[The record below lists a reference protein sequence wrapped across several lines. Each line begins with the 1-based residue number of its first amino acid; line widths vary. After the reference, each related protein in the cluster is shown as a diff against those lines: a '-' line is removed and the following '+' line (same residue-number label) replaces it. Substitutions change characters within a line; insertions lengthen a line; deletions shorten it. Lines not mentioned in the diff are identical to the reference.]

1 MNIIIP
7 VILDKKIEIFENF
20 EKFVMQ
26 LKDKWWFLA
35 LKFRFD
41 LIADFDLVLL

>member
-1 MNIIIP
+1 MNIIIA
-7 VILDKKIEIFENF
+7 VILDKKIKLF

-26 LKDKWWFLA
+26 LKDKWFLA

-41 LIADFDLVLL
+41 LIADFDLLLL

>member
-1 MNIIIP
+1 MNIIIA
-7 VILDKKIEIFENF
+7 VILDKKIKLF

-26 LKDKWWFLA
+26 LKDKWWFLE

-41 LIADFDLVLL
+41 LIADFDLLLL